1 MHDVISIT
9 CVHPKTCFYDTHMYG
24 EKMTAA
30 NVFTHGFQNQDF
42 AWTLNQALG
51 RSETACPADVC
62 ETHPDYFRDPYF
74 SRTGTNDDQTDEF
87 YSDALEIDRELV
99 HLMQNNMAYRSTTE
113 RLLQKMVL
121 FTHAIDQ
128 GGN

>member
-1 MHDVISIT
+1 
-9 CVHPKTCFYDTHMYG
+9 
-24 EKMTAA
+24 MTDA
-30 NVFTHGFQNQDF
+30 NVSAHGFQNQDF
-42 AWTLNQALG
+42 AGTLNQALG
-51 RSETACPADVC
+51 RFETACPADVC
-62 ETHPDYFRDPYF
+62 ETHTDFCSGPYF
-74 SRTGTNDDQTDEF
+74 SRTGKNDDRTDEF
-87 YSDALEIDRELV
+87 YSDALDIDRELV